1 MNAAWHITLKDV
13 ALLLRD
19 RRTLAVL
26 VALPVA
32 FIAIIGLTSGKFLSL
47 QNSGKILKI
56 AVVDRV
62 DYDAIGSAEFLDADG
77 RTLPDAE
84 RQRQRKQARNLLVK
98 IVNRVQGQPGVKV
111 MTVRNWRS
119 ELDDAD
125 LPEDDLAAAE
135 SLTGDGK
142 LNAAVVFG
150 PAFYERVFKLTPA
163 AFADP
168 DGGGLADGPS
178 AVDVDTLLGDA
189 SAGTASGVEAMLLVS
204 LLKELPRV
212 TACLAAGPSNPATA
226 DACTALAAE
235 TDGDPIKLDPPAQN
249 PSEAVE
255 ADMYND
261 IVPSYTVMFVFF
273 LVNIMARS
281 FLHERELGTFRRLR
295 VAPIP
300 PLSLLIGK
308 TVPFLLISLTQT
320 ALLFLVGRLLFGM
333 SWGAEPAYLIPVI
346 LCTSLAA
353 TALGLMVATLI
364 KTDAQVSAYATSAV
378 IILAGISGCFMPRK
392 WLPDLLQEISLGT
405 PHAWALIAYDEILND
420 AAPEFAV
427 VARCCGWLLAFAAGF
442 LVVGAVRFEATE
454 GA

>member
-1 MNAAWHITLKDV
+1 MAAWHITAKDV
-13 ALLLRD
+13 SLLLRD

-26 VALPVA
+26 VALPMA
-32 FIAIIGLTSGKFLSL
+32 FIAIIGLTSGKFLAL
-47 QNSGKILKI
+47 QNSGKLLKI
-56 AVVDRV
+56 AVVDLV
-62 DYDAIGSAEFLDADG
+62 DYDAIGSEEFADGAGLDA
-77 RTLPDAE
+77 E
-84 RQRQRKQARNLLVK
+84 ESQRQRRQARNLLVK
-98 IVNRVQGQPGVKV
+98 IVNGIQERPGVKV
-111 MTVRNWRS
+111 MTVRNWRA
-119 ELDDAD
+119 EVAADGLPDGDA
-125 LPEDDLAAAE
+125 EAAAALVADGAVNA
-135 SLTGDGK
+135 SLTFGPDFYRNVRTLAPGAFGDPETGGP
-142 LNAAVVFG
+142 AAVDIS
-150 PAFYERVFKLTPA
+150 T
-163 AFADP
+163 
-168 DGGGLADGPS
+168 
-178 AVDVDTLLGDA
+178 DVGDS
-189 SAGTASGVEAMLLVS
+189 SAGTASGIEAMLLVS
-204 LLKELPRV
+204 LFQEIPRV
-212 TACLAAGPSNPATA
+212 TACLSGRGGPPGVAGPCAE
-226 DACTALAAE
+226 LAAE
-235 TDGDPIKLDPPAQN
+235 TDGEPLKLNPPSDDPN
-249 PSEAVE
+249 EAVD

-320 ALLFLVGRLLFGM
+320 ALLFVVGRMLFGM
-333 SWGAEPAYLIPVI
+333 SWGSEPLYLIPVVV
-346 LCTSLAA
+346 CTSLAA

-420 AAPEFAV
+420 PLPEWGL
-427 VARCCGWLLAFAAGF
+427 VANCCGMLLAFAAGF